1 MSSHPAAWYPDPSNP
16 AFMRYWDGEKWTEH
30 TQPVAPQAQAPF
42 SPPTGFSAVSPQQQP
57 QRAKPDSY
65 LIWSILA
72 TLFCCLPF
80 GIVSIV
86 NAVKVDSAWA
96 MGHYQEAEERSAAAK
111 KWAVTSALIA
121 VGVSVVYFILM
132 VVLGVSASESSL

>member
-1 MSSHPAAWYPDPSNP
+1 MVHSSN
-16 AFMRYWDGEKWTEH
+16 F
-30 TQPVAPQAQAPF
+30 VLL
-42 SPPTGFSAVSPQQQP
+42 PTF
-57 QRAKPDSY
+57 
-65 LIWSILA
+65 
-72 TLFCCLPF
+72 F

-111 KWAVTSALIA
+111 KWAVTAALIG
-121 VGVSVVYFILM
+121 VGGSIVYFILM